1 MTTSRTLGGR
11 PAAKAGQSAAGRAPS
26 GQELSGQAL
35 SGQGGATIGQGA
47 TAGPR
52 PAVARAGGDFIF
64 VRDFVLGVN
73 VGVYAEEKGV
83 TQEISFSVEAYLA
96 PGVKSLTDDIAEVPS
111 YADIIDGI
119 EAIAREGH
127 IELVETFAER
137 IAAHCLKD
145 RRIAEVRVRLEKLE
159 RGPRRGV
166 EIVRGR

>member
-1 MTTSRTLGGR
+1 MSTSRTLGER
-11 PAAKAGQSAAGRAPS
+11 PASRPGVASAGVS
-26 GQELSGQAL
+26 GGE
-35 SGQGGATIGQGA
+35 
-47 TAGPR
+47 P
-52 PAVARAGGDFIF
+52 PGDFIF

-96 PGVKSLTDDIAEVPS
+96 PGVTSLNDDIAEVPS

-119 EAIAREGH
+119 EAIAKEGH

-137 IAAHCLKD
+137 IATHCLSD
-145 RRIAEVRVRLEKLE
+145 RRIAAVRVRLEKLE

-166 EIVRGR
+166 EIYRKR

>member
-1 MTTSRTLGGR
+1 MSSTRAVTERR
-11 PAAKAGQSAAGRAPS
+11 PEVAPEIAAAGDVSR
-26 GQELSGQAL
+26 
-35 SGQGGATIGQGA
+35 
-47 TAGPR
+47 
-52 PAVARAGGDFIF
+52 DFIF

-83 TQEISFSVEAYLA
+83 TQEISFSIEAYLS
-96 PGVKSLTDDIAEVPS
+96 PGVKSVADDIAEVPS

-119 EAIAREGH
+119 EAIARQGH

-145 RRIAEVRVRLEKLE
+145 RRIAAVRVRLEKLE

-166 EIVRGR
+166 EIFRKR